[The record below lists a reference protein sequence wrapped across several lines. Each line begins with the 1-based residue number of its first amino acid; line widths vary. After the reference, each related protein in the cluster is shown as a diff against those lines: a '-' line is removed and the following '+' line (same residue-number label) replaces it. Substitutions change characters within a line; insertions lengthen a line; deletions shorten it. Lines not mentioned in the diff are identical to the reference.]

1 MCVAQTVVMI
11 GRANAKEHQ
20 MNTQATT
27 RANSAAIRVADV
39 MHRGVLTCARDEP
52 LSTVAELMVQHRVHC
67 VVVTDHPDQ
76 AGALWGVVS
85 DLDLVAAASVRGLD
99 DQLAG
104 ATAATA
110 ALTISPRETLQ
121 RAAQLMTEHGTAHL
135 VVVDTTTLRP
145 VGVLSTLDV
154 ARALS
159 HS

>member
-1 MCVAQTVVMI
+1 MKNERTI
-11 GRANAKEHQ
+11 RSNG
-20 MNTQATT
+20 
-27 RANSAAIRVADV
+27 SAIRVADV
-39 MHRGVLTCARDEP
+39 MHQGVLTCGRDEP
-52 LSTVAELMVQHRVHC
+52 LSAVAELMVRNRVHS
-67 VVVTDHPDQ
+67 VVVTDDPDK

-85 DLDLVAAASVRGLD
+85 DLDLVAAACVRDLD
-99 DQLAG
+99 DQQAG

-135 VVVDTTTLRP
+135 VVVDTETLRP

-159 HS
+159 RRPSASEV